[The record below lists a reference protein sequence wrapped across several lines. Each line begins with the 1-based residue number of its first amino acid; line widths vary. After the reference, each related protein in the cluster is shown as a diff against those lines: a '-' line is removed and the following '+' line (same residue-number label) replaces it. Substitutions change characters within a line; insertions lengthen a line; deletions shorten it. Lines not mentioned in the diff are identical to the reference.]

1 MIFVLTKALLG
12 KNRFLQQIYVTLPTF
27 QTFKIK
33 SMRLKSLEIKGFK
46 SFANETVIHF
56 NEAIT
61 GIVGPNGSGKSNV
74 VDAIRW
80 VLGEQKSAEL
90 RLDKMNS
97 VIFNGTKKR
106 KAAQMAQVSLT
117 FENTKNI
124 LPTDYAVVTISR
136 ILYASGDSEYRLNG
150 VTCRLKDITTL
161 FMDTGIGS
169 NSYAIIALGMVDDI
183 LNDKQNSRRMMLE
196 QAAGVSKYKARK
208 HETLHKLQATEEDLA
223 RVEDLLYEIQNN
235 LKTLEKQAKRTQKFF
250 DIKNDYRQLS
260 IDLAVLRLG
269 NFRTDYKN
277 LEQKITVE
285 TDHFQTLVTEGGQ
298 LEAKIEQAKKAN
310 LDQEQRLS
318 ERQRAL
324 NSLVGKIRQA
334 ENDKK
339 MAAQQKTFIEQ
350 NQQKLQEQTRN
361 AKQRIAELSESVG
374 WLRDDISTE
383 KRHEKHL
390 ETELENAKNELE
402 AVRQNHGTLKTDV
415 DIFFKQ
421 LQNIEKQTFEL
432 EKQKAIAQN
441 QIENLHRD
449 IERQRHDTQARRD
462 ELAVLTQKIGE
473 QTQKIDTKREAL
485 TQLERYENE
494 RLGSLEHATTQLD
507 ELNKQFSALSR
518 QLDAKKNE
526 YKLTKNMVEKLEG
539 FPESIQFLGKS
550 ANWNA
555 PLLGDVVFVQLEY
568 SAAIENYLENYLN
581 FYIVENQVEALRGVR
596 ILQQAQRGKANF
608 FLLDAFQNTLI
619 EKQNAY
625 PSVPS
630 HFVAALSVIEADK
643 RLMPLF
649 EFLLQNVFITEKDD
663 FQNID
668 FQENNFV
675 VLTKSGG
682 LKGAKFMLS
691 GGSVGLFEGNKIG
704 RKKNLEILEREIQS
718 TEGGVESLQQQIL
731 SLCEQI
737 KIFKS
742 NEKTNLIRQT
752 KDNLHQLEQEKVF
765 LNTRLENFSTFIQE
779 ADEKEQNFKR
789 KIDELQN
796 KICDFNIELSE
807 KQIHLADLKLKMS
820 DADASY
826 RDVATQMTTLSQTF
840 NEKNVAFIRQQN
852 KVSTLQREAGFKEKQ
867 LEETKQNLAKSEKAI
882 ANYANEIGE
891 VQNDLHRF
899 DRDLREYYENRQIQ
913 QGNLNSSEQDFYKK
927 RNEIHEL
934 ENKVRENNRRR
945 NDAQSLV
952 NQLKDKFNDI
962 KLKITSIGERLQVE
976 FNVSVN
982 DVLKQPQR
990 TDISSE
996 DLDKKVNT
1004 LKRQL
1009 DTFGEINPMAVEAYN
1024 EMKAR
1029 HDTIATQRNDIV
1041 NAKNSLLQTMQEIEQ
1056 TATAQFMAAFETI
1069 RASFR
1074 EVFKSLFFEED
1085 DADIAL
1091 IDPTNPLE
1099 SGINITA
1106 KPRGKRPQS
1115 IAQLS
1120 GGEKTLT
1127 ATALLFA
1134 LYLYKPAPFC
1144 IFDEVDAP
1152 LDDANIEKFNKIIQK
1167 FSTNSQF
1174 IIVTHNKATMAA
1186 VDVIY
1191 GVHMPEQGISAVTPV
1206 DFRSLER

>member
-1 MIFVLTKALLG
+1 
-12 KNRFLQQIYVTLPTF
+12 
-27 QTFKIK
+27 
-33 SMRLKSLEIKGFK
+33 MRLKSLEIKGFK
-46 SFANETVIHF
+46 SFANETIIHF

-124 LPTDYAVVTISR
+124 LPTEYAIVTISR

-150 VTCRLKDITTL
+150 VACRLKDITTL

-208 HETLHKLQATEEDLA
+208 HETLQKLTATEEDLA
-223 RVEDLLYEIQNN
+223 RVEDLLYEIENN

-250 DIKNDYRQLS
+250 DIKNEYRQFS
-260 IDLAVLRLG
+260 IDLAVLKLG
-269 NFRTDYKN
+269 NFKIDYKN
-277 LEQKITVE
+277 LAQKIAAE
-285 TDHFQTLVTEGGQ
+285 TDHFQNLDTEGVQ
-298 LEAKIEQAKKAN
+298 LEAKIEQAKKTN
-310 LDQEQRLS
+310 LDQEQHLS
-318 ERQRAL
+318 ERQREL
-324 NSLVGKIRQA
+324 NQLVGKIRQA

-339 MAAQQKTFIEQ
+339 MAAQQKTFIAQ
-350 NQQKLQEQTRN
+350 NQQKLQEQTRT
-361 AKQRIAELSESVG
+361 AQQRIAELSENIV
-374 WLRDDISTE
+374 WLREDINTE
-383 KRHEKHL
+383 KRHEKRL
-390 ETELENAKNELE
+390 ETALDEAKKRVE
-402 AVRQNHGTLKTDV
+402 ATRQNHGTLKTEV

-421 LQNIEKQTFEL
+421 LQHLEKQTFEL
-432 EKQKAIAQN
+432 EKQKAITQN
-441 QIENLHRD
+441 QIENLQRD
-449 IERQRHDTQARRD
+449 IERQRHETQSRRD
-462 ELAVLTQKIGE
+462 ELTVLTQKLAE
-473 QTQKIDTKREAL
+473 QDQKINAKREEIM
-485 TQLERYENE
+485 QLERHENE
-494 RLGSLEHATTQLD
+494 RLKSLEHATAQLE
-507 ELNKQFSALSR
+507 ELNKQFSTLSR

-550 ANWNA
+550 ATWNA
-555 PLLGDVVFVQLEY
+555 PLLGDVVFVQPEY
-568 SAAIENYLENYLN
+568 RTAIENYLENYLN
-581 FYIVENQVEALRGVR
+581 FYIVENQVEAMRGVR
-596 ILQQAQRGKANF
+596 ILQQAQRGKGNF
-608 FLLDAFQNTLI
+608 FLLDAFQHFSTEPQNTP
-619 EKQNAY
+619 
-625 PSVPS
+625 PSVPP
-630 HFVAALSVIEADK
+630 HFVAALQLIEADK
-643 RLMPLF
+643 KLMPLLNY
-649 EFLLQNVFITEKDD
+649 LLQNVFITEKDNFED
-663 FQNID
+663 ID
-668 FQENNFV
+668 FQQNNII

-682 LKGAKFMLS
+682 LKGTKFSLS

-704 RKKNLEILEREIQS
+704 RKKNLEVLAHEIQT
-718 TEGGVESLQQQIL
+718 TEGGVENLHKQIL
-731 SLCEQI
+731 ALKEQI
-737 KIFKS
+737 KILKS
-742 NEKTNLIRQT
+742 NEKTNLIRQS
-752 KDNLHQLEQEKVF
+752 KDNLHKLEQEKVF
-765 LNTRLENFSTFIQE
+765 LQTRLENFSTFVKE
-779 ADEKEQNFKR
+779 VDEKEQNFKR
-789 KIDELQN
+789 KITESQN
-796 KICDFNIELSE
+796 KISSFNIELSE

-820 DADASY
+820 DADATY
-826 RDVATQMTTLSQTF
+826 RDAAEQMTQLSQAF
-840 NEKNVAFIRQQN
+840 NEKNVEFIRQQN
-852 KVSTLQREAGFKEKQ
+852 KVSTLQREVSFKEKQ
-867 LEETKQNLAKSEKAI
+867 IEETKQNLAKAEKNTENCAT
-882 ANYANEIGE
+882 EIQE
-891 VQNDLHRF
+891 VQTDLNRL
-899 DRDLREYYENRQIQ
+899 DRELRDNYEKRQIL
-913 QGNLNSSEQDFYKK
+913 QGNLNSFEQDFYKK

-934 ENKVRENNRRR
+934 ENRVRDLNRRR
-945 NDAQSLV
+945 NEVQSLV

-976 FNVSVN
+976 FDISVN
-982 DVLKQPQR
+982 DLINEPSRK
-990 TDISSE
+990 DISLE

-1029 HDTIATQRNDIV
+1029 YDTIATQRNDILG
-1041 NAKNSLLQTMQEIEQ
+1041 AKNSLLQTMQEIEQ
-1056 TATAQFMAAFETI
+1056 TATAQFLTAFETI

-1085 DADIAL
+1085 DADITL
-1091 IDPTNPLE
+1091 VDPTKPLE
-1099 SGINITA
+1099 SSINITA
-1106 KPRGKRPQS
+1106 KPKGKRPQS

-1167 FSTNSQF
+1167 FSSNSQF

-1206 DFRSLER
+1206 DFRSLEKG